1 MAVDADMADAASDSS
16 VDLLRKAQSGDR
28 LALERLLARYLP
40 RLRQWASGRLPARAR
55 AIVDTGDL
63 VQETVIAACRHLGT
77 LDIRHDG
84 ALQAYLRQAIKNR
97 IIDAYRRSSRRPA
110 HTALPEDVAADGVS
124 PLDAAIGEE
133 MRRQYEAGLTSLN
146 DDDREAIVLRV
157 ELGCDYADIAARLKK
172 PSADAARMAVTR
184 ALAHL
189 AREMRRAPR

>member
-1 MAVDADMADAASDSS
+1 MPEASSDSS

-28 LALERLLARYLP
+28 PALERLLARYLP

-55 AIVDTGDL
+55 AMVDTGDL

-84 ALQAYLRQAIKNR
+84 AVQAYLRQAIKNR

-110 HTALPEDVAADGVS
+110 HTDLPEDVAADGVS

-133 MRRQYEAGLTSLN
+133 MRRQYEVGLTSLN
-146 DDDREAIVLRV
+146 DDEREAIVLRI
-157 ELGCDYADIAARLKK
+157 ELGCDYADIAARLNK